1 MVDSWAT
8 TLLVSNKF
16 WEASATWRLQRLAGH
31 PFCFNH
37 ERGPFIIT
45 ISICKS
51 SQSQV
56 CSMLY
61 PIRSP
66 RTFLHIFSLF
76 VPGMWTAEG
85 TVRHMLLQ
93 KETPILPPD
102 PARHLTLVVTSP
114 RTPCDE
120 GLRHWKMISAQNLEN
135 GQSNASVFGAR
146 IWCFGCLKSGFLLVQ
161 PYSTLVLERLTNQCR
176 PSWVCPNMADS
187 SKINRMVI
195 IILKTRPANEPKCR
209 SRQENI

>member
-1 MVDSWAT
+1 MVVHCYRLWLMVDSWAT
-8 TLLVSNKF
+8 TLLLSNKF

-120 GLRHWKMISAQNLEN
+120 GLRHWKRVWNSFRIFFLSRFGIFFWIS
-135 GQSNASVFGAR
+135 
-146 IWCFGCLKSGFLLVQ
+146 WLV
-161 PYSTLVLERLTNQCR
+161 PF
-176 PSWVCPNMADS
+176 A
-187 SKINRMVI
+187 
-195 IILKTRPANEPKCR
+195 
-209 SRQENI
+209 